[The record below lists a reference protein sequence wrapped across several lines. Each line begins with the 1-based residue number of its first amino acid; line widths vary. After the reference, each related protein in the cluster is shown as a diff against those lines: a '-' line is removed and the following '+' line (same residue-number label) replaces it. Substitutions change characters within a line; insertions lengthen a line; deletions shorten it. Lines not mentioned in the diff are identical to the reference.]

1 MKFKSGGPKPKAPIT
16 TTIMELLYALSE
28 LTKDDKMVLT
38 AFKGIFESYE
48 VRLAHSLVPVQLV
61 GETAANRTSSK
72 KRR

>member
-1 MKFKSGGPKPKAPIT
+1 MKFKSGGPKPKAPIR

-28 LTKDDKMVLT
+28 LTKDDKMVLS
-38 AFKGIFESYE
+38 AFKGIFDFYK

-61 GETAANRTSSK
+61 GDTAANRTSSK